1 MERAIWKDRFYYA
14 SEISESYEGEKSIRK
29 ASARKELVCPDPDCA
44 KPVLRYCHGEVNGA
58 YFAHL
63 DNCDCDY
70 ANFDKNNK
78 QWMRRVKR
86 SIYDSFISQG
96 YDVKIEIK
104 VLPRHYTHL
113 LFTLQN
119 GKKVALELGTQ
130 KTTAKE
136 MSKLCE
142 EYKKLGIA
150 VKWIIVGDAN
160 TAVKENKTFFS
171 KRYSLNENKYKD
183 ALLVNW
189 EGTEILQYVVD
200 PNKYVFSGHGIAIG
214 NYSDIYPETGALTDL
229 TFEEDELTLR
239 GFYGRYREWLKK
251 KQKAFE
257 NQVEKIKK
265 ELIEQEN
272 RRKQLKQEIEE
283 REKHTPQYQK
293 ECERPKTK
301 EPAYNLRASNMPI
314 VPKDN
319 LDRLEFMRAQLEN
332 GTDLVYDESGYSL
345 RLCRHCNMVKRALVF
360 CPDVYYEKSPNLGLC
375 KMCKKNNVPK
385 K

>member
-1 MERAIWKDRFYYA
+1 MERAIWNDRFYYA

-29 ASARKELVCPDPDCA
+29 ASARKELICPDPDCA

-142 EYKKLGIA
+142 EYKKIGIA

-160 TAVKENKTFFS
+160 TPVKENKTFFS
-171 KRYSLNENKYKD
+171 KRYLLNENKYKD

-200 PNKYVFSGHGIAIG
+200 PNIYMFSGREIAIG

-257 NQVEKIKK
+257 NKIAKTKK
-265 ELIEQEN
+265 EIIEQEN
-272 RRKQLKQEIEE
+272 RRRQLKQEIEE
-283 REKHTPQYQK
+283 REKHRTQSQK
-293 ECERPKTK
+293 EYKRSGIEET
-301 EPAYNLRASNMPI
+301 AYNPRASSVPI
-314 VPKDN
+314 VTKDN
-319 LDRLEFMRAQLEN
+319 PDRLELIRSQLLIGE
-332 GTDLVYDESGYSL
+332 DLVYDESGYSL
-345 RLCRHCNMVKRALVF
+345 RLCLHCNMVKRAPKF
-360 CPDVYYEKSPNLGLC
+360 CLDVYYENNPNLGIC